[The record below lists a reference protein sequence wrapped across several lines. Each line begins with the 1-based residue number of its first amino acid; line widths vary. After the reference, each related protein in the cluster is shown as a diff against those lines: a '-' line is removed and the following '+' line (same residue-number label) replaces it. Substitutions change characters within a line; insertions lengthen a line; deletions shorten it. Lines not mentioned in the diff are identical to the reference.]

1 MKTFVGRRRW
11 YASKSKHNVNISDL
25 LPVGSLMQMTS
36 ESESVKKKKRAKF
49 LIGIENQYHM
59 AKTQARK
66 DLEDHE
72 YASDTLDVFMTQLKE
87 IGSDE
92 ILGYFSE
99 NNGRLFPLARL
110 TSYPF
115 PVDTPEQEVG
125 Y

>member
-1 MKTFVGRRRW
+1 
-11 YASKSKHNVNISDL
+11 
-25 LPVGSLMQMTS
+25 MQMTS

-125 Y
+125 YQCCPT